1 MNFCMNNIE
10 HFIKDKVFVKT
21 SLRDSLWN
29 IAKHNNCSID
39 LVEEA
44 FYKKNASVMKI
55 VEDDLLENARKI
67 AETFNQN
74 IKKGA

>member
-1 MNFCMNNIE
+1 MSNIE
-10 HFIKDKVFVKT
+10 QFIKNKKFVKMC
-21 SLRDSLWN
+21 LKDSLWN

-55 VEDDLLENARKI
+55 VEDDLLENARKM